1 MLLNLNNFKIC
12 YFIVSNQKVGK
23 DMTLLKIENLKKT
36 YHDANDLI
44 VLDNLNLTVEQNEFI
59 GIVGTS
65 GCGKSTLL
73 HIIGGVDK
81 ADSGRIFLDDN
92 EISSY
97 DYKKMASYRRKQ
109 VSIIYQFYNLLPVL
123 NVVDN
128 IILPL
133 KLDNRKVDQQYLDEL
148 LQLLQLNDKKD
159 AYPSELS
166 GGQQQRVAIARSLI
180 TRPKLLLADEPTG
193 NLDSEN
199 SKIVVDYLKKIHH
212 QNDITI
218 IMVTHDLELAKNC
231 DRIYVLEQGKL
242 REYET

>member
-1 MLLNLNNFKIC
+1 MI
-12 YFIVSNQKVGK
+12 
-23 DMTLLKIENLKKT
+23 LLKIENLKKT

-148 LQLLQLNDKKD
+148 LQLLQLNNKKD

-231 DRIYVLEQGKL
+231 NRIYVLEQGKL

>member
-1 MLLNLNNFKIC
+1 
-12 YFIVSNQKVGK
+12 
-23 DMTLLKIENLKKT
+23 MTLLKIENLKKT
-36 YHDANDLI
+36 YHDANDLT

-81 ADSGRIFLDDN
+81 ADSGKIFLDDN

-133 KLDNRKVDQQYLDEL
+133 KLDNRKVNQQYLDEL
-148 LQLLQLNDKKD
+148 LQLLQLNDKKN

>member
-1 MLLNLNNFKIC
+1 
-12 YFIVSNQKVGK
+12 
-23 DMTLLKIENLKKT
+23 MTRLKIENLKKT
-36 YHDANDLI
+36 YHDANDLT

-199 SKIVVDYLKKIHH
+199 SKIIVDYLKKIHH

>member
-1 MLLNLNNFKIC
+1 MA
-12 YFIVSNQKVGK
+12 
-23 DMTLLKIENLKKT
+23 LLKIENLKKT
-36 YHDANDLI
+36 YHDVNNLT
-44 VLDNLNLTVEQNEFI
+44 VLDNLNLIVEQNEFI

-81 ADSGRIFLDDN
+81 ADSGKIFLDDN

-180 TRPKLLLADEPTG
+180 TSPKLLLADEPTG

-242 REYET
+242 RTYET

>member
-1 MLLNLNNFKIC
+1 MI
-12 YFIVSNQKVGK
+12 
-23 DMTLLKIENLKKT
+23 LLKIENLKKT

-242 REYET
+242 REYEA

>member
-1 MLLNLNNFKIC
+1 
-12 YFIVSNQKVGK
+12 
-23 DMTLLKIENLKKT
+23 MTRLKIENLKKT

-81 ADSGRIFLDDN
+81 ADSGKIFLDDN

-148 LQLLQLNDKKD
+148 LQLLQLNNKKD

-199 SKIVVDYLKKIHH
+199 SKIIVDYLKKIHH

>member
-1 MLLNLNNFKIC
+1 M
-12 YFIVSNQKVGK
+12 
-23 DMTLLKIENLKKT
+23 
-36 YHDANDLI
+36 
-44 VLDNLNLTVEQNEFI
+44 
-59 GIVGTS
+59 
-65 GCGKSTLL
+65 L

-81 ADSGRIFLDDN
+81 ADSGKIFLDDN

-148 LQLLQLNDKKD
+148 LQLLQLNNKKD

>member
-1 MLLNLNNFKIC
+1 
-12 YFIVSNQKVGK
+12 
-23 DMTLLKIENLKKT
+23 MTLLKIENLKKT
-36 YHDANDLI
+36 YHDANDLT

-81 ADSGRIFLDDN
+81 ADSGKIFLDDN

-193 NLDSEN
+193 NLDNEN

>member
-1 MLLNLNNFKIC
+1 
-12 YFIVSNQKVGK
+12 
-23 DMTLLKIENLKKT
+23 MTRLKIENLKKT
-36 YHDANDLI
+36 YHDANDLT

-148 LQLLQLNDKKD
+148 LQLLQLNNKKD

-218 IMVTHDLELAKNC
+218 IMVTHDENLAKYAN
-231 DRIYVLEQGKL
+231 RIITIADGKIVSDKVQN
-242 REYET
+242 ENIE

>member
-1 MLLNLNNFKIC
+1 
-12 YFIVSNQKVGK
+12 
-23 DMTLLKIENLKKT
+23 MTRLKIENLKKT
-36 YHDANDLI
+36 YHDANDLT

-81 ADSGRIFLDDN
+81 ADSGKIFLDDN

-193 NLDSEN
+193 NLDSDN

>member
-1 MLLNLNNFKIC
+1 
-12 YFIVSNQKVGK
+12 
-23 DMTLLKIENLKKT
+23 MTRLKIENLKKT
-36 YHDANDLI
+36 YHDANDLT

-81 ADSGRIFLDDN
+81 ADYGRIFLDDN

-148 LQLLQLNDKKD
+148 LQLLQLNNKKD

>member
-1 MLLNLNNFKIC
+1 MI
-12 YFIVSNQKVGK
+12 
-23 DMTLLKIENLKKT
+23 LLKIENLKKT

-73 HIIGGVDK
+73 HIIGGIDK

>member
-1 MLLNLNNFKIC
+1 M
-12 YFIVSNQKVGK
+12 
-23 DMTLLKIENLKKT
+23 KKT
-36 YHDANDLI
+36 YHDANDLT

-148 LQLLQLNDKKD
+148 LQLLQLNNKKD

-199 SKIVVDYLKKIHH
+199 SKIIVDYLKKIHH

>member
-1 MLLNLNNFKIC
+1 MI
-12 YFIVSNQKVGK
+12 
-23 DMTLLKIENLKKT
+23 LLKIENLKKT

-81 ADSGRIFLDDN
+81 ADSGKIFLDDN

-97 DYKKMASYRRKQ
+97 DYKKMASSRRKQ

-148 LQLLQLNDKKD
+148 LQLLQLNNKKD

>member
-1 MLLNLNNFKIC
+1 
-12 YFIVSNQKVGK
+12 
-23 DMTLLKIENLKKT
+23 MTLLKIENLKKT
-36 YHDANDLI
+36 YHDANDLT

-133 KLDNRKVDQQYLDEL
+133 KLDNRKVNQQYLDEL

-193 NLDSEN
+193 NLDNDN

>member
-1 MLLNLNNFKIC
+1 
-12 YFIVSNQKVGK
+12 
-23 DMTLLKIENLKKT
+23 MTRLKIENLKKT

>member
-1 MLLNLNNFKIC
+1 
-12 YFIVSNQKVGK
+12 
-23 DMTLLKIENLKKT
+23 MTRLKIENLKKT

-92 EISSY
+92 ETSSY

-148 LQLLQLNDKKD
+148 LQLLQLNNKKD

>member
-1 MLLNLNNFKIC
+1 MI
-12 YFIVSNQKVGK
+12 
-23 DMTLLKIENLKKT
+23 LLKIENLKKT

-148 LQLLQLNDKKD
+148 LQLLQLNNKKD

-193 NLDSEN
+193 NLDNEN

>member
-1 MLLNLNNFKIC
+1 
-12 YFIVSNQKVGK
+12 
-23 DMTLLKIENLKKT
+23 MTLLKIENLKKT
-36 YHDANDLI
+36 YHDANDLT

-193 NLDSEN
+193 NLDSDN

>member
-1 MLLNLNNFKIC
+1 
-12 YFIVSNQKVGK
+12 
-23 DMTLLKIENLKKT
+23 MTRLKIENLKKT
-36 YHDANDLI
+36 YHDANDLT

>member
-1 MLLNLNNFKIC
+1 
-12 YFIVSNQKVGK
+12 
-23 DMTLLKIENLKKT
+23 MTRLKIENLKKT
-36 YHDANDLI
+36 YHDANDLT

-73 HIIGGVDK
+73 HIIGGVEK

-123 NVVDN
+123 NVVDI

-199 SKIVVDYLKKIHH
+199 SKIIVDYLKKIHH

>member
-1 MLLNLNNFKIC
+1 
-12 YFIVSNQKVGK
+12 
-23 DMTLLKIENLKKT
+23 MTRLKIENLKKT
-36 YHDANDLI
+36 YHDANDLT

-81 ADSGRIFLDDN
+81 ADSGKIFLDDN

-231 DRIYVLEQGKL
+231 NRIYVLEQGKL

>member
-1 MLLNLNNFKIC
+1 
-12 YFIVSNQKVGK
+12 
-23 DMTLLKIENLKKT
+23 MTRLKIENLKKT
-36 YHDANDLI
+36 YHDANDLT

-128 IILPL
+128 IIFPL

-148 LQLLQLNDKKD
+148 LQLLQLNNKKD

>member
-1 MLLNLNNFKIC
+1 MI
-12 YFIVSNQKVGK
+12 
-23 DMTLLKIENLKKT
+23 LLKIENLKKT
-36 YHDANDLI
+36 YHDANDLT

-133 KLDNRKVDQQYLDEL
+133 KLDNRKVDRQYLDEL

-193 NLDSEN
+193 NLDSDN

>member
-1 MLLNLNNFKIC
+1 MI
-12 YFIVSNQKVGK
+12 
-23 DMTLLKIENLKKT
+23 LLKIENLKKT

-148 LQLLQLNDKKD
+148 LQLLQLNNKKE

>member
-1 MLLNLNNFKIC
+1 MI
-12 YFIVSNQKVGK
+12 
-23 DMTLLKIENLKKT
+23 LLKIENLKKT
-36 YHDANDLI
+36 YHDANDLT

>member
-1 MLLNLNNFKIC
+1 
-12 YFIVSNQKVGK
+12 
-23 DMTLLKIENLKKT
+23 MTLLKIENLKKT
-36 YHDANDLI
+36 YHDANDLT

-81 ADSGRIFLDDN
+81 ADSGKIFLDDN

>member
-1 MLLNLNNFKIC
+1 MI
-12 YFIVSNQKVGK
+12 
-23 DMTLLKIENLKKT
+23 LLKIENLKKT

-148 LQLLQLNDKKD
+148 LQLLQLNDKKA

>member
-1 MLLNLNNFKIC
+1 MI
-12 YFIVSNQKVGK
+12 
-23 DMTLLKIENLKKT
+23 LLKIENLKKT

-81 ADSGRIFLDDN
+81 VDSGRIFLDDN

-148 LQLLQLNDKKD
+148 LQLLQLNNKKD

-199 SKIVVDYLKKIHH
+199 SKIIVDYLKKIHH

>member
-1 MLLNLNNFKIC
+1 MI
-12 YFIVSNQKVGK
+12 
-23 DMTLLKIENLKKT
+23 LLKIENLKKT

-81 ADSGRIFLDDN
+81 ADSGKIFLDDN

-148 LQLLQLNDKKD
+148 LQLLQLNNKKD

-199 SKIVVDYLKKIHH
+199 SKIIVDYLKKIHH

>member
-1 MLLNLNNFKIC
+1 
-12 YFIVSNQKVGK
+12 
-23 DMTLLKIENLKKT
+23 MTRLKIENLKKT
-36 YHDANDLI
+36 YHDANDLT

-148 LQLLQLNDKKD
+148 LQLLQLNNKKD

-199 SKIVVDYLKKIHH
+199 SKIIVDYLKKIHH

>member
-1 MLLNLNNFKIC
+1 MI
-12 YFIVSNQKVGK
+12 
-23 DMTLLKIENLKKT
+23 LLKIENLKKT
-36 YHDANDLI
+36 YHDANDLT

-242 REYET
+242 R

>member
-1 MLLNLNNFKIC
+1 
-12 YFIVSNQKVGK
+12 
-23 DMTLLKIENLKKT
+23 MTRLKIENLKKT
-36 YHDANDLI
+36 YHDANDLT

-218 IMVTHDLELAKNC
+218 IMVTHDLELARNC

>member
-1 MLLNLNNFKIC
+1 
-12 YFIVSNQKVGK
+12 
-23 DMTLLKIENLKKT
+23 MTLLKIENLKKT
-36 YHDANDLI
+36 YHDANDLT

>member
-1 MLLNLNNFKIC
+1 
-12 YFIVSNQKVGK
+12 
-23 DMTLLKIENLKKT
+23 MTRLKIENLKKT
-36 YHDANDLI
+36 YHDANDLT

-81 ADSGRIFLDDN
+81 ADSGKIFLDDN

-148 LQLLQLNDKKD
+148 LQLLQLNNKKD

-199 SKIVVDYLKKIHH
+199 SKIIVDYLKKIHH

>member
-1 MLLNLNNFKIC
+1 MA
-12 YFIVSNQKVGK
+12 
-23 DMTLLKIENLKKT
+23 LLKIENLKKT
-36 YHDANDLI
+36 YHDVNNLS
-44 VLDNLNLTVEQNEFI
+44 VLDNLNLIVEQNEFI

-81 ADSGRIFLDDN
+81 ADSGKIFLDDN

-180 TRPKLLLADEPTG
+180 TSPKLLLADEPTG

-242 REYET
+242 RTYET

>member
-1 MLLNLNNFKIC
+1 
-12 YFIVSNQKVGK
+12 
-23 DMTLLKIENLKKT
+23 MTRLKIENLKKT
-36 YHDANDLI
+36 YHDANDLT

-81 ADSGRIFLDDN
+81 ADSGKIFLDDN

-148 LQLLQLNDKKD
+148 LQLLQLNNKKY